1 MNAVQA
7 NILPLPEILQRLGYT
22 PQKKRAADCLYL
34 SPFREER
41 MPSFHVS
48 MSDNIWF
55 DFEEERGGDIV
66 DFACAYLESR
76 GLPHVRKDGL
86 TFLLDREALSLPL
99 FRVDALVPA
108 GKPALEILATSKTL
122 THPGLVRYL
131 TEERKIPVE
140 LAQKYLIEVKVRNR
154 ETRSTFAALGMRNS
168 DSGYEL
174 RNQFFRGCVGRKD
187 VTVIRGAKFPAKNIH
202 VFEGMMDMLS
212 ALADQEM
219 EAFPGDVIVLHSLS
233 CLSNALPYIE
243 DYESYQRVFSWL
255 DNDRAGEKATQLLQR
270 IVEEQG
276 HLDFCPMKSTYAP
289 YKDVNESRVERL
301 LLHTL
306 LHERNNPA

>member
-1 MNAVQA
+1 MNAVHA
-7 NILPLPEILQRLGYT
+7 NILPLPEILQRLGHV
-22 PQKKRAADCLYL
+22 PQKKRGQDALYL

-41 MPSFHVS
+41 MPSFHVN
-48 MSDNIWF
+48 MTDNIWF

-76 GLPHVRKDGL
+76 GLPHRRKEGL
-86 TFLLDREALSLPL
+86 IFLLDRNAPALPL

-108 GKPALEILATSKTL
+108 GTPALEILSTSKAL
-122 THPGLVRYL
+122 THPGLIRYL

-140 LAQKYLIEVKVRNR
+140 LARKYLIEVKVRNR
-154 ETRSTFAALGMRNS
+154 ETRNTFAALGMRNS

-174 RNQFFRGCVGRKD
+174 RNQFFRGCVGQKD
-187 VTVIRGAKFPAKNIH
+187 VTVIRGAKFPAKSVH
-202 VFEGMMDMLS
+202 LFEGMMDMLS
-212 ALADQEM
+212 SLADQEM

-243 DYESYQRVFSWL
+243 DYESYQQVFSWL
-255 DNDRAGEKATQLLQR
+255 DNDRAGETATQILQR
-270 IVEEQG
+270 IAEAQG

-306 LHERNNPA
+306 SHERKSTT